1 MRLPVTIREPGRVDY
16 AATYADMRR
25 FTDTR
30 DAATPDEIWLLEHN
44 PVYTLGTNA
53 DPAHVL
59 APGTTP
65 VVQTDRGGQVTWHGP
80 GQLVVYVM
88 LDLQRTNLGV
98 RELVCRLEGAI
109 IGTLDGYGIAAAGR
123 EGAPGVYCGE
133 QKIASVGLRIRK
145 HCSYHGISV
154 NVCNDL
160 EPFTRINPCGYAGLT
175 VTRAC
180 DHGGPADPAMFAAT
194 LVPQLLAHLQLR
206 TTIANPSPG

>member
-59 APGTTP
+59 ATGTTP

-88 LDLQRTNLGV
+88 LDLRRTKLGI
-98 RELVCRLEGAI
+98 RELVCRLERAI
-109 IGTLDGYGIAAAGR
+109 IGTLDHYGIAAAGR
-123 EGAPGVYCGE
+123 AGAPGVYCGE

-145 HCSYHGISV
+145 HCSYHGISL

-180 DHGGPADPAMFAAT
+180 DHGGPADPGKFAAT
-194 LVPQLLAHLQLR
+194 LVPQLLTHLQLKA
-206 TTIANPSPG
+206 TVASPSPD